1 MAAKILIVDDSEF
14 ARKVLIKSLNSYL
27 KDKEVEIRQAGN
39 GKEALS
45 TLKNGI
51 PDLMFL
57 DLTMPEMD
65 GYELLD
71 ELEKQGKHF
80 PIIVI
85 SADIQSEAVR
95 KVKDRGV
102 LDFIRKPVSAENLN
116 ALMEELKI
124 I

>member
-1 MAAKILIVDDSEF
+1 MAANILIVDDSEF

-45 TLKNGI
+45 VLKKRI

-71 ELEKQGKHF
+71 ELEKEGMHF
-80 PIIVI
+80 PIVVI

-102 LDFIRKPVSAENLN
+102 LDFMRKPVSAENLN
-116 ALMEELKI
+116 SLMEELKI